1 MTDASIL
8 ASYIPSQA
16 NIDQNLSIK
25 KNQNEGFNNISLN
38 ISADDMSLTHAIR
51 E

>member
-25 KNQNEGFNNISLN
+25 KDGNDGFDNISLN

>member
-16 NIDQNLSIK
+16 NIDQNISTK
-25 KNQNEGFNNISLN
+25 RDGYENISLN
-38 ISADDMSLTHAIR
+38 LSADDLSLTHAIR